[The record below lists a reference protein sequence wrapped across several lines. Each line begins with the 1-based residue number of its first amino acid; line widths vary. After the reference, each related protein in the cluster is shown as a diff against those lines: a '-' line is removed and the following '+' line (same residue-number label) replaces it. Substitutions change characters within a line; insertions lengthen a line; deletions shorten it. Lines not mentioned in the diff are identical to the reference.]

1 MKYKKALMLEAIFG
15 IIAIIISCLIFD
27 VFGIF

>member
-1 MKYKKALMLEAIFG
+1 MNSKKALMLEAIFG
-15 IIAIIISCLIFD
+15 IVALIISYLIFD